1 MFDLPLFGFCGISAG
16 SMPRF
21 WNICAT
27 ALQFG
32 LNCSKIDEPA
42 PGAAKAAAK
51 GGGGGGAVIESKALT
66 ANGVDDEFNKPINN
80 SRDINKGR

>member
-1 MFDLPLFGFCGISAG
+1 MLGFCGISAG

-32 LNCSKIDEPA
+32 LNCSKIDEPP
-42 PGAAKAAAK
+42 PGEAKAAAR
-51 GGGGGGAVIESKALT
+51 GGGGAVIESKALT
-66 ANGVDDEFNKPINN
+66 ANGVDDKFNKPINN